1 MHTKEES
8 VMRKLLMTTGI
19 VAMMLTIGVLSFAQE
34 QSTQQA
40 IAVSGQEAIKLAIQE
55 VGPAVVRI
63 DVTSRIDVE
72 NPFGNFLNDPFFRR
86 FFNEPEVPQQQE
98 QQALGSGVAIE
109 YGGELLILTNAHVID
124 RATTIQVT
132 GIDGDKWVAQ
142 AIGSD
147 SELDIAVLR
156 LEGDTAN
163 LAVAELGDSS
173 TVEIGD
179 WAIAIGNPIGL
190 SYTVTMGIISA
201 LNRDLQ
207 KPSGI
212 GYYNN
217 LIQTDAAINPG
228 NSGGPLVSAAGEVI
242 GINTLIARQSSTGIA
257 IEGINFAISINPIKD
272 VLGQLVA
279 TGKVTRAYLGVYIQ
293 DISPGL
299 EKTFGVGAGEGVLVS
314 DIIAGS
320 PAETAGIESGDIIT
334 KVDGKPVRSTEELIN
349 EISFKSVGARVD
361 LEIVRRQETFNL
373 DVIVTEKPSE
383 EDLYGETSPEV
394 SKTQGAEKFGI
405 TVGPVTSSIVER
417 LGLHSTQGIVI
428 MEIALGSR
436 AYWAELVKDDIILE
450 INLSPIAS
458 VADWNTAVG
467 EMDEDSTPMFTIFR
481 DGMTRFVT
489 LTD

>member
-1 MHTKEES
+1 
-8 VMRKLLMTTGI
+8 MRKLLITTGI
-19 VAMMLTIGVLSFAQE
+19 VALILTIGVLTFAQE

-40 IAVSGQEAIKLAIQE
+40 IAISGQQAIKLAIQE

-63 DVTSRIDVE
+63 DVTSKVDVE
-72 NPFGNFLNDPFFRR
+72 NRFGNFLNDPFFRR
-86 FFNEPEVPQQQE
+86 FFNEPEVPEQRE

-124 RATTIQVT
+124 RATTIQAT

-163 LAVAELGDSS
+163 LAVAKLGDSS

-201 LNRDLQ
+201 LDRDLQ

-228 NSGGPLVSAAGEVI
+228 NSGGPLVNAAGEVI

-293 DISPGL
+293 NISPGL
-299 EKTFGVGAGEGVLVS
+299 ERTFGVGAGEGVLVS
-314 DIIAGS
+314 DIITGS
-320 PAETAGIESGDIIT
+320 PAATAGIESGDIIT

-361 LEIVRRQETFNL
+361 LEIVRRQETLHL
-373 DVIVTEKPSE
+373 DVILTEKPSE

-394 SKTQGAEKFGI
+394 NKTQAAEKFGI
-405 TVGPVTSSIVER
+405 TVGAVTSSIAGR

-436 AYWAELVKDDIILE
+436 AYWAGLVKDDIVLE

-458 VADWNTAVG
+458 VADWNAVVR
-467 EMDEDSTPMFTIFR
+467 EMDEDATPMFTIFR

-489 LTD
+489 LAD

>member
-1 MHTKEES
+1 
-8 VMRKLLMTTGI
+8 MRKLLITTGI
-19 VAMMLTIGVLSFAQE
+19 VALILTIGVLTFAQE

-40 IAVSGQEAIKLAIQE
+40 IAISGQQAIKLAIQE

-63 DVTSRIDVE
+63 DVTSKVDVE
-72 NPFGNFLNDPFFRR
+72 NRFGNFLNDPFFRR
-86 FFNEPEVPQQQE
+86 FFNEPEVPEQRE

-124 RATTIQVT
+124 RATTIQAT

-163 LAVAELGDSS
+163 LAVAKLGDSS

-201 LNRDLQ
+201 LDRDLQ

-228 NSGGPLVSAAGEVI
+228 NSGGPLVNAAGEVI

-293 DISPGL
+293 NISPGL
-299 EKTFGVGAGEGVLVS
+299 ERTFGVGAGEGVLVS
-314 DIIAGS
+314 DIITGS

-361 LEIVRRQETFNL
+361 LEIVRRQETLHL
-373 DVIVTEKPSE
+373 DVILTEKPSE

-394 SKTQGAEKFGI
+394 NKTQAAEKFGI
-405 TVGPVTSSIVER
+405 TVGAVTSSIAGR

-436 AYWAELVKDDIILE
+436 AYWAGLVKDDIVLE

-458 VADWNTAVG
+458 VADWNAVVR
-467 EMDEDSTPMFTIFR
+467 EMDEDATPMFTIFR

-489 LTD
+489 LAD

>member
-1 MHTKEES
+1 
-8 VMRKLLMTTGI
+8 MRKLLRTTGI
-19 VAMMLTIGVLSFAQE
+19 VALILTIGVLTFAQE

-40 IAVSGQEAIKLAIQE
+40 IAISGQQAIKRAIQE

-63 DVTSRIDVE
+63 DVTSKVDVE
-72 NPFGNFLNDPFFRR
+72 NRFGNFLNDPFFRR
-86 FFNEPEVPQQQE
+86 FFNEPEVPEQRE

-163 LAVAELGDSS
+163 LAVAKLGDSS

-201 LNRDLQ
+201 LDRDLQ

-228 NSGGPLVSAAGEVI
+228 NSGGPLVNAAGEVI

-279 TGKVTRAYLGVYIQ
+279 TGKVTRAYLGVRIE
-293 DISPGL
+293 DITPERARTL
-299 EKTFGVGAGEGVLVS
+299 GVGVGEGVFVVS
-314 DIIAGS
+314 VITGT
-320 PAETAGIESGDIIT
+320 PAENAGIESD
-334 KVDGKPVRSTEELIN
+334 
-349 EISFKSVGARVD
+349 
-361 LEIVRRQETFNL
+361 
-373 DVIVTEKPSE
+373 
-383 EDLYGETSPEV
+383 
-394 SKTQGAEKFGI
+394 
-405 TVGPVTSSIVER
+405 
-417 LGLHSTQGIVI
+417 
-428 MEIALGSR
+428 
-436 AYWAELVKDDIILE
+436 
-450 INLSPIAS
+450 
-458 VADWNTAVG
+458 
-467 EMDEDSTPMFTIFR
+467 
-481 DGMTRFVT
+481 
-489 LTD
+489 

>member
-1 MHTKEES
+1 
-8 VMRKLLMTTGI
+8 MRKLLITTGI
-19 VAMMLTIGVLSFAQE
+19 VAMMLTIGVLTFAQE

-40 IAVSGQEAIKLAIQE
+40 IAISGQQAIKLAIQE

-63 DVTSRIDVE
+63 DVTSKVDVE
-72 NPFGNFLNDPFFRR
+72 NRFGNFLNDPFFRR
-86 FFNEPEVPQQQE
+86 FFNEPEVPEQRE

-124 RATTIQVT
+124 RATTIQAT

-163 LAVAELGDSS
+163 LAVAKLGDSS

-201 LNRDLQ
+201 LDRDLQ

-228 NSGGPLVSAAGEVI
+228 NSGGPLVNAAGEVI

-293 DISPGL
+293 NISPGL
-299 EKTFGVGAGEGVLVS
+299 ERTFGVGAGEGVLVS
-314 DIIAGS
+314 DIITGS

-361 LEIVRRQETFNL
+361 LEIVRRQETLHL
-373 DVIVTEKPSE
+373 DVILTEKPSE

-394 SKTQGAEKFGI
+394 SKTQAAEKFGI
-405 TVGPVTSSIVER
+405 TVGAVTSSIAGR

-436 AYWAELVKDDIILE
+436 AYWAGLVKDDIVLE

-458 VADWNTAVG
+458 VADWNAVVR
-467 EMDEDSTPMFTIFR
+467 EMDEDATPMFTIFR

-489 LTD
+489 LAD